1 MSVFDTIVKA
11 KTENADADV
20 QATRLVYD
28 PRGNSHAFNKGFG
41 PAWWFAMQKER
52 NNGASGER
60 KEFTE
65 SMSELMKDA
74 GAYWDLRKG
83 LNCTKFD
90 DGSVLESSPKIYN
103 LHRADTG
110 FLLKSGVPA
119 SSPLTPYYK
128 IVCIPDNVGISFQ
141 DFLLNEDPD
150 VIKKMSGNEKAVYE
164 AEMKAHRE
172 RAEKIKGFLGANNVD
187 VNDFDKKDLK
197 IPLNKILK
205 PAGVNCWQNGK
216 SITAQYFIGEY
227 EPRPGDK
234 HRVYFTV
241 EASLDGTKAARY
253 YLTIV
258 RVVCENTQMHAEAD
272 GWTVLLGMQK
282 ERQRIRRTA
291 NFEENLVKWHSSM
304 VNVLIGA
311 IETLDVFSKLAK
323 KKIAE
328 DRNQREAIIKA
339 FIADSFG
346 IDVAKAKTKRAENG
360 LAKILDAVY
369 MDTLGGGKECET
381 YFDLL
386 NGVTNY
392 RQNFAAV
399 NGLDSEADRFEKRF
413 MLNLTDDGTV
423 KENQQLFVKLLDRA
437 A

>member
-1 MSVFDTIVKA
+1 MSVFDTIVKSKA
-11 KTENADADV
+11 ENADADV
-20 QATRLVYD
+20 QTSRLVYD
-28 PRGNSHAFNKGFG
+28 PKGNSHAFNRGFG
-41 PAWWFAMQKER
+41 PAWWFAMMKER

-60 KEFTE
+60 KEFTD
-65 SMSELMKDA
+65 SMEVLMKDA
-74 GAYWDLRKG
+74 GAYFDLRKG
-83 LNCTKFD
+83 LNCTKLD
-90 DGSVLESSPKIYN
+90 DGTILESNPKIYN
-103 LHRADTG
+103 LHRADSG

-119 SSPLTPYYK
+119 SAPLTPYHK
-128 IVCIPDNVGISFQ
+128 IVCIPENVGIAFQ
-141 DFLLNEDPD
+141 DFLLDEDPTL
-150 VIKKMSGNEKAVYE
+150 VNKMSANEKAVYE
-164 AEMKAHRE
+164 KEMKEHRE
-172 RAEKIKGFLGANNVD
+172 RAEKVKKFLQSNNVD
-187 VNDFDKKDLK
+187 TEGFDAKGLK
-197 IPLNKILK
+197 IPLSKILK

-216 SITAQYFIGEY
+216 SITAQYFIGEC
-227 EPRPGDK
+227 EPRPGDV
-234 HRVYFTV
+234 HRIFFTV

-272 GWTVLLGMQK
+272 GWNVLLGMQK

-291 NFEENLVKWHSSM
+291 NFEENLVKWHNSM

-311 IETLDVFSKLAK
+311 IETIDVFTKLAA

-328 DRNQREAIIKA
+328 DRNQREAAIKA

-346 IDVAKAKTKRAENG
+346 IDLKAAKTKRAENN

-392 RQNFAAV
+392 RQNFMAV
-399 NGLDSEADRFEKRF
+399 NGLDSEADRFEKRY
-413 MLNLTDDGTV
+413 MLNLTDDGAV
-423 KENQQLFVKLLDRA
+423 KENQQIFVKLVQRA